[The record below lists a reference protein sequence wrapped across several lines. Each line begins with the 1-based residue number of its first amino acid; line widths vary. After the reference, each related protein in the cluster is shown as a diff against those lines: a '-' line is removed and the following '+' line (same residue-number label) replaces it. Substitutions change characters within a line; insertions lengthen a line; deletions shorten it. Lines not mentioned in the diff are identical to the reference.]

1 MIWQT
6 YSATR
11 RVDTLM
17 CLAYCQSRLYI
28 DRISD
33 YRHSVGYTSC
43 RYTLDMDDKLPRVDC
58 RPGDEGPQCL
68 AIEGLGDRGQTLQI
82 YVTRT
87 YILTL
92 TEPQPV
98 NR

>member
-1 MIWQT
+1 
-6 YSATR
+6 
-11 RVDTLM
+11 
-17 CLAYCQSRLYI
+17 
-28 DRISD
+28 
-33 YRHSVGYTSC
+33 
-43 RYTLDMDDKLPRVDC
+43 MDDKLPRVDC